1 MKFPLLA
8 CLCAF
13 VCVSQAYLYQSANYA
28 ASLKAWQALKPSCYV
43 YTVVNINDTNPDKT
57 VSRTTIMV
65 RNDRVINRS
74 YRQTDL
80 FYIPGKALTSW
91 NETTLN
97 SLGSNGGDFGT
108 DIFPAVTL
116 DQVYTYCKESILT
129 QDQAIFN
136 GQDGNSAAFETSK
149 NGVIA
154 YCAFYNGQCVGFCGD
169 IINIDSFAT
178 C

>member
-1 MKFPLLA
+1 MKFSLLV

-13 VCVSQAYLYQSANYA
+13 VCVSQAYFYQAANYT
-28 ASLKAWQALKPSCYV
+28 ASLTAWQVLKPSCYV
-43 YTVVNINDTNPDKT
+43 YTVVNINDTDSDQT
-57 VSRTTIMV
+57 VSRTTIKV
-65 RNDRVINRS
+65 RNERVISRS
-74 YRQTDL
+74 YRKTDL
-80 FYIPGKALTSW
+80 FYIPGHVLDSW
-91 NETTLN
+91 EETTP
-97 SLGSNGGDFGT
+97 SSIGSNGGDFGT

-136 GQDGNSAAFETSK
+136 GKDGNSAAFETSK

-154 YCAFYNGQCVGFCGD
+154 YCAFYNGQCAGFCGG